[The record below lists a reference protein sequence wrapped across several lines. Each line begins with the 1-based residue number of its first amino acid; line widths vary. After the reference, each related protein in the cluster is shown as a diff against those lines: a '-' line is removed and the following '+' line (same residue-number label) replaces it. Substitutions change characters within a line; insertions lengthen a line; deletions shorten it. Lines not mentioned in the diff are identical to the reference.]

1 MSDSLWPMDCSL
13 PGSSSMEF
21 SRTEYW
27 SGLQWPPPGDL
38 PNPGI
43 EPTSL
48 LFPEFAGRF
57 FTTNTT
63 WEAFTLY
70 FYWSRILGACLL
82 SKGTEKKKPGLV
94 LSRSSSVSYP
104 CFCPYHVLHS
114 WKQSRTSLISPL
126 KDWCLELKLQY
137 FGHLMQWADS
147 VEKTLILGKI
157 EGEGE
162 GSSRRWD
169 VGVASLTQRT
179 WIEANSER

>member
-1 MSDSLWPMDCSL
+1 MDCSL

-43 EPTSL
+43 EPSSL
-48 LFPEFAGRF
+48 LSPEFSGRF

-63 WEAFTLY
+63 WEAPTLY

-82 SKGTEKKKPGLV
+82 SKGTEKKKTGLV
-94 LSRSSSVSYP
+94 LSRSSSVSHP
-104 CFCPYHVLHS
+104 CFCPYHLLPC

-126 KDWCLELKLQY
+126 KDWC
-137 FGHLMQWADS
+137 WRWS
-147 VEKTLILGKI
+147 SNTLATWCNEPTHWKRPWYWERLGAK
-157 EGEGE
+157 GE
-162 GSSRRWD
+162 GSSRGWD
-169 VGVASLTQRT
+169 GWMASLTQRT
-179 WIEANSER
+179 WIEANSGR